1 MAHHAMRKPQHGLK
15 VWADNKSTP
24 CQMSNTAF
32 TTNQSPLFN
41 SQKFW
46 EFHRSITLSSRVK
59 VTLTWSTLRRVWISQ
74 GTKLTKKRPL
84 IVSTRMAG
92 LDGRQSSRVAS
103 LSTAKYRRKE
113 DLNQTSITSS
123 ASRITPCRD
132 RKVKVRLQSGI
143 VIGSLKNPKSNN
155 LNWSA

>member
-1 MAHHAMRKPQHGLK
+1 MAHHAMRKPRQGLK

-32 TTNQSPLFN
+32 TTNQFPPYN
-41 SQKFW
+41 SQKIW

-74 GTKLTKKRPL
+74 DPKLTKKRPL

-92 LDGRQSSRVAS
+92 LNGRQSSKVAS
-103 LSTAKYRRKE
+103 QSTAKYRRKE
-113 DLNQTSITSS
+113 DLNQTSTTYS
-123 ASRITPCRD
+123 ASRITPWRD
-132 RKVKVRLQSGI
+132 RKVKVRLQPEI

>member
-1 MAHHAMRKPQHGLK
+1 MAHHAMRKPRQGLK

-46 EFHRSITLSSRVK
+46 GFHRSITLSSRVK

-92 LDGRQSSRVAS
+92 LDARQGSRVAS
-103 LSTAKYRRKE
+103 LSAAKYRRKE
-113 DLNQTSITSS
+113 DLSQTSITSS

-132 RKVKVRLQSGI
+132 RKVKVHLQSEI
-143 VIGSLKNPKSNN
+143 VIGSLKNPKSSNS
-155 LNWSA
+155 NWSA